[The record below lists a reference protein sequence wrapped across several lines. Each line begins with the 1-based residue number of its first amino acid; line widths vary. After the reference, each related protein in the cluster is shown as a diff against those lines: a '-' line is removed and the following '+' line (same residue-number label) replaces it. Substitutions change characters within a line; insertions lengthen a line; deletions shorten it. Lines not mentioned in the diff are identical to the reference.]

1 MDMKFIFLPMLKFL
15 MRWLAELTLARYE
28 PGIVGITGSVGK
40 TSIKAAVKAVLGSDR
55 RVRASGKSFNNELG
69 LPLTVLGD
77 WESTEGLFFW
87 PKVLIAGIAQLIVK
101 NPFYPHIIVLEY
113 GVDRPGDM
121 DYLLRIAR
129 PQIGIVSALGDIPVH
144 VEFFTGPEAVRREKA
159 KMVGV
164 LPVTGFAILN
174 GDEPAV
180 MEMKTETRAHPLTFG
195 FSRGVEMRVSGLQNR
210 LDKNFRGLSFKLSY
224 GGESVPVKIEG
235 VFGKSYAYAAAAA
248 CAAGLIYGMNLGR
261 MAEALSAYKPVPGRL
276 CLVPGIKETFLI
288 DDTYN
293 SSPAAAYEALRVLG
307 GLKAKRRVAVLGDM
321 LELGKYTMEAHES
334 VGKLIPK
341 NADILITVGSR
352 AKFIAERA
360 VKSGFSKKKIMTFM
374 DVGEAGLELQRKMQ
388 KGDLI
393 LVKGSQSVRMEKVV
407 KEVMLEPQKAGELLV
422 RQSPVWF
429 RKRGLYG

>member
-1 MDMKFIFLPMLKFL
+1 MRFLFLPILKFL

-69 LPLTVLGD
+69 LPITILGD

-87 PKVLIAGIAQLIVK
+87 PKVLVSGVLQLLFK
-101 NPFYPHIIVLEY
+101 NPSYPHIIVLEY
-113 GVDRPGDM
+113 GIDRPGDM

-129 PQIGIVSALGDIPVH
+129 PQIGIVSALGEIPVH
-144 VEFFTGPEAVRREKA
+144 VEFFAGPEAVRREKA
-159 KMVGV
+159 KMVGA

-174 GDEPAV
+174 GDDESV
-180 MEMKTETRAHPLTFG
+180 MEMRAETRAHPLTFG
-195 FSRGVEMRVSGLQNR
+195 FSRGVEVRISGMQNR
-210 LDKNFRGLSFKLSY
+210 LDKKFKGVSFKLSY
-224 GGESVPVKIEG
+224 GGASVPVKLGG
-235 VFGKSYAYAAAAA
+235 VFGRSHAYAAAAA
-248 CAAGLIYGMNLGR
+248 CATGLIYGMNLGK
-261 MAEALSAYKPVPGRL
+261 MAEAIQNYRPVPGRL
-276 CLVPGIKETFLI
+276 CLVPGIKESFLI

-293 SSPAAAYEALRVLG
+293 SSPVAAYEALSVLG
-307 GLKAKRRVAVLGDM
+307 GLKAKRKIAVLGDM
-321 LELGKYTMEAHES
+321 LELGKYTMEAHEG

-341 NADILITVGSR
+341 SADILFTVGNR

-360 VKSGFSKKKIMTFM
+360 VKSGFSKKKVMTFM

-393 LVKGSQSVRMEKVV
+393 LVKGSQGVRMEKIV
-407 KEVMLEPQKAGELLV
+407 KEVMAEPQRARELLV
-422 RQSPVWF
+422 RQSPVWL
-429 RKRGLYG
+429 RRHGLYG